1 MVFKGLQQF
10 WYHIARKDRMHFDV
24 LLLLCQ
30 ITESPTFEMFELIG
44 CRRST
49 LSNFV
54 TMSA

>member
-10 WYHIARKDRMHFDV
+10 WYHTARKDRMHFDV

-30 ITESPTFEMFELIG
+30 ITESPSFEMFELIE

-49 LSNFV
+49 LSNYV